1 MEAIRITPAQAEQLA
16 TLTRAFGSGKL
27 DGFQRLDRPGPLL
40 FQPNTEENGM
50 LILCNGDVVGA
61 SDFAEVAA

>member
-16 TLTRAFGSGKL
+16 TLTRSFGSGKL

-40 FQPNTEENGM
+40 FQPNTEENGL
-50 LILCNGDVVGA
+50 LILCNGDVVSA
-61 SDFAEVAA
+61 AEFEVAA